1 MKLAISGRLSTRT
14 GSRPKTASNP
24 TEREAGSSA
33 QGNGSS
39 EEVNMKRPIALS
51 VLCAV
56 LLVGAGHGEATTSQR
71 TDTVARYDV
80 AELSTLGGAS
90 TAGFSINNRGW
101 VAGRSN
107 LPDNQI
113 RHATLWRN
121 DVLTDL
127 GTLGDPEKR
136 NSVVRWPVKN
146 TGGLITGI
154 SQTDEPDP
162 NNENWSCSAFF
173 PPATGT
179 GYQCVGFKWQNG
191 VMTPLP
197 TLGGTHGFA
206 AGANN
211 AGRIV
216 GWAENTVHDPNC
228 EPPQVLQFHPVAWGP
243 NDRIR
248 ALPLLPGDSSGA
260 ATAINDRGQIIGI
273 SGICDQAIGRFTA
286 RRAVLWDDGDVIDIG
301 NLGGVAWHTPNAI
314 NLHGDIVGFSNF
326 SAADGGE
333 YHPHAFLWTE
343 DGGIRDLLT
352 LPAPFNDNSDAWGI
366 NYWGQ
371 AVGRSCDVDGNCHAF
386 LWQNG
391 AMTDLN
397 CLVDPGDCDPG
408 DTLIAAFDI
417 NDRGIITGQAFDDE
431 EGKFVAFVATP
442 TRG

>member
-1 MKLAISGRLSTRT
+1 MPIWSENGQQSDGAGGRL
-14 GSRPKTASNP
+14 A
-24 TEREAGSSA
+24 A

-39 EEVNMKRPIALS
+39 EEVKMKVPIALS

-56 LLVGAGHGEATTSQR
+56 LLVGAGHGEATTSQG

-90 TAGFSINNRGW
+90 TAGFSINDRGW

-127 GTLGDPEKR
+127 GTLGDPEQR

-146 TGGLITGI
+146 TRGLITGI

-162 NNENWSCSAFF
+162 NKEDWSCSAFF
-173 PPATGT
+173 LPATAT
-179 GYQCVGFKWQNG
+179 GYQCLGFKWQNG
-191 VMTPLP
+191 VMTPLS

-206 AGANN
+206 AGAND

-216 GWAENTVHDPNC
+216 GWAETTAHDPSC
-228 EPPQVLQFHPVAWGP
+228 VAPQILQFLPVVWGP
-243 NDRIR
+243 NDRIH
-248 ALPLLPGDSSGA
+248 ALPLLPDDSSGA
-260 ATAINDRGQIIGI
+260 ATAINDRGQIVGI

-286 RRAVLWDDGDVIDIG
+286 RHAVLWDDGEVIDIG

-314 NLHGDIVGFSNF
+314 NLHGDVVGFSNF
-326 SAADGGE
+326 SAADDGE
-333 YHPHAFLWTE
+333 YHPHAFLWTK
-343 DGGIRDLLT
+343 DDGIRDLRT
-352 LPAPFNDNSDAWGI
+352 LPAPFDDNSDAWGI
-366 NYWGQ
+366 NQWGQ

-386 LWQNG
+386 LWQDG

-397 CLVDPGDCDPG
+397 CLVEPADCAPD

-431 EGKFVAFVATP
+431 EGRFVAFVATP
-442 TRG
+442 TRR